1 MTKHIFIYITDS
13 LIGYVSWKQS
23 WMIWLMTT
31 GKIEEDYT
39 VSSMEADTH
48 LGKVYFGKCSVLL
61 GEGEIDAFEQ
71 KDVDLL

>member
-1 MTKHIFIYITDS
+1 
-13 LIGYVSWKQS
+13 
-23 WMIWLMTT
+23 MIWLMTT

>member
-1 MTKHIFIYITDS
+1 
-13 LIGYVSWKQS
+13 
-23 WMIWLMTT
+23 MTT